1 MGISFS
7 RANVNASHLLLMPE
21 LDQIKG
27 LDMLD

>member
-7 RANVNASHLLLMPE
+7 TANVKASHLSLMPK